1 MTSALPLPQP
11 PAALLMDFDGVILD
25 SMQLKTQAFATVYG
39 DESVAKREEVLAY
52 QRLHGGVTRRTK
64 FAYFER
70 HIFARS
76 GDAAVVERL
85 ANAYRDLVY
94 DAVVACAFV
103 PGAER
108 FLDLAR
114 GRIELHLIS
123 GTPQD
128 ELRNK
133 RLYRIT
139 PLGRDALTSWVRDSP
154 VEPPVLKHGVAL
166 RVWLGHLADPAAV
179 REVVEDPRAYADEML
194 AEVTRARR
202 TAGTDPAWTYP
213 ELVERWGERYW
224 AAERDLADSMLRDLD
239 ELA

>member
-39 DESVAKREEVLAY
+39 DEAAAKREEVLAY

-85 ANAYRDLVY
+85 ADTYRGLIY

-108 FLDLAR
+108 FLDLAQ

-128 ELRNK
+128 ELRD
-133 RLYRIT
+133 I
-139 PLGRDALTSWVRDSP
+139 
-154 VEPPVLKHGVAL
+154 VAL
-166 RVWLGHLADPAAV
+166 RGLTRYFRSVVGAPTTKRDAFAAILAVHRHPPAATV
-179 REVVEDPRAYADEML
+179 AIGDATTEYDAACELGIPFVAVVPPG
-194 AEVTRARR
+194 
-202 TAGTDPAWTYP
+202 AGNAFPPAVPVVASLETLP
-213 ELVERWGERYW
+213 SVLG
-224 AAERDLADSMLRDLD
+224 LR
-239 ELA
+239 

>member
-25 SMQLKTQAFATVYG
+25 SMQLKTQAFATVYR

-128 ELRNK
+128 ELRN
-133 RLYRIT
+133 I
-139 PLGRDALTSWVRDSP
+139 
-154 VEPPVLKHGVAL
+154 VAL
-166 RVWLGHLADPAAV
+166 RGLTPYFRSVVGAPTTKRDAFAAILAEHRHPPAATV
-179 REVVEDPRAYADEML
+179 AIGDATTEYDAACELGIPFVAVVPPGAGNAFPPAVPVVASLETLPRVL
-194 AEVTRARR
+194 
-202 TAGTDPAWTYP
+202 G
-213 ELVERWGERYW
+213 
-224 AAERDLADSMLRDLD
+224 LR
-239 ELA
+239 